1 MGMRRRDE
9 AYAAILSAV
18 RYALEAVLYMSTNHM
33 FCSAQQEQIR
43 SLSTEV
49 DNYKKSILKEEE
61 RNEEL
66 TMMLNKVN
74 ADIAH
79 VNKQIEASMAKKD
92 RLKAEY
98 MTYTRTLQETEQALA
113 KATTVSTKL
122 KIVTISSTTLHF
134 FCRTALSSA
143 TN

>member
-1 MGMRRRDE
+1 M
-9 AYAAILSAV
+9 
-18 RYALEAVLYMSTNHM
+18 
-33 FCSAQQEQIR
+33 
-43 SLSTEV
+43 EV
-49 DNYKKSILKEEE
+49 NNYKRSIIKEEE

-79 VNKQIEASMAKKD
+79 VNKQIEASVAKKD

-113 KATTVSTKL
+113 KATTVST
-122 KIVTISSTTLHF
+122 
-134 FCRTALSSA
+134 
-143 TN
+143 